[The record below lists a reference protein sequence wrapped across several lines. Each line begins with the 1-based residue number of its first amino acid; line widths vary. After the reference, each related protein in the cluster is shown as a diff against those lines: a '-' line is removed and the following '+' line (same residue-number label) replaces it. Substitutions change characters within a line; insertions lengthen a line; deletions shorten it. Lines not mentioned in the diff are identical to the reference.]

1 MSIKFIHTSDW
12 QLGMTRWFLPVDAQA
27 RYCDDQFQCIEEL
40 GRLADETGSQFII
53 VAGDIFDTLLPGS
66 KIINRFIDSVG
77 KISVP
82 VYLLP
87 GNHDP
92 YRPGSVWLHQLLGNR
107 LPKNVIVISDECPRE
122 LAKLGVEIIGAPF
135 YAKKP
140 APEPVGTL
148 ISNLDHQGEFDKGV
162 FRIIVGHGQVE
173 SVSYDSGD
181 SEDNSESRIEKSILE
196 KAVESG
202 RIGYIALGDRHSV
215 TSVGPSGRIFYSG
228 AIQATDF
235 GEIRPN
241 YVLIV
246 EVSDNHGVEVTER
259 TVGKWNFLEKEVE
272 INSQED
278 VDHLS
283 SWLDNQD
290 NKSRCVVKLVPQGSI
305 SLAVNFALEDVINN
319 ARDTFAGV
327 IFSKGRNELR
337 VLPNDS
343 DQQSLELTGYA
354 HSAYQELL
362 EFASSQEEDTS
373 LDESKESNTVLDAL
387 KLLHSIVN
395 HEELDRVVI

>member
-1 MSIKFIHTSDW
+1 
-12 QLGMTRWFLPVDAQA
+12 
-27 RYCDDQFQCIEEL
+27 
-40 GRLADETGSQFII
+40 
-53 VAGDIFDTLLPGS
+53 
-66 KIINRFIDSVG
+66 
-77 KISVP
+77 
-82 VYLLP
+82 
-87 GNHDP
+87 
-92 YRPGSVWLHQLLGNR
+92 
-107 LPKNVIVISDECPRE
+107 VIVISDECPRE

-148 ISNLDHQGEFDKGV
+148 ISNLDHQGEVDKGV

-215 TSVGPSGRIFYSG
+215 TKVGPSGRIFYSG

-235 GEIRPN
+235 REIKPN

-362 EFASSQEEDTS
+362 EIASSQEEDTS